1 LRPQKPE
8 EMADESKPRH
18 LDSLI
23 HHYIPP
29 FPTTQAKKG
38 QKDEPEQG
46 LNQIR
51 RFSVNSCK
59 NRDLPETLNVGSRV
73 RVEQRRASGRSRHLH
88 S

>member
-8 EMADESKPRH
+8 EMADESKPLH

-29 FPTTQAKKG
+29 FPTTQAKKR

-46 LNQIR
+46 LNQ
-51 RFSVNSCK
+51 
-59 NRDLPETLNVGSRV
+59 V
-73 RVEQRRASGRSRHLH
+73 R
-88 S
+88 